1 MKKYIYLT
9 AFLLIGIF
17 AGNQIFNHLNAW
29 LGIGVILAFTGT
41 FFYKLIKYLKNEDID

>member
-9 AFLLIGIF
+9 VFLIMGIF

-29 LGIGVILAFTGT
+29 LGMAVILAFIGI
-41 FFYKLIKYLKNEDID
+41 FFYKLIKYLKNENIE

>member
-17 AGNQIFNHLNAW
+17 AGNQLFNHVDVW
-29 LGIGVILAFTGT
+29 LGIAVMLAFTAISI
-41 FFYKLIKYLKNEDID
+41 YKLIKFLENENFD

>member
-17 AGNQIFNHLNAW
+17 AGNQIFNHVNAW
-29 LGIGVILAFTGT
+29 LGIAVISVFTGT
-41 FFYKLIKYLKNEDID
+41 FFYKLIKYFKNENID

>member
-9 AFLLIGIF
+9 VFLIMGIF

-29 LGIGVILAFTGT
+29 LGMAVILAFIGI
-41 FFYKLIKYLKNEDID
+41 FFYKLIKYLKNENID

>member
-9 AFLLIGIF
+9 VFLLMGIF

-29 LGIGVILAFTGT
+29 LGMAVILAFIGI
-41 FFYKLIKYLKNEDID
+41 FFYKLIKYLTNENIE